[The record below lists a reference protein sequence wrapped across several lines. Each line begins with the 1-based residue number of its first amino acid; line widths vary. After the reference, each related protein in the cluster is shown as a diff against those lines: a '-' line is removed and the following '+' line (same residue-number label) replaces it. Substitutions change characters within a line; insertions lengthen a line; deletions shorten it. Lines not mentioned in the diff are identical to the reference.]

1 MRTTKGNALCSGA
14 LTFVVPLL
22 LASFGAPVEAE
33 PSRLF
38 GVQLSE
44 NYAAY
49 DVDPTTVVEDGYGLD
64 PFYNVD
70 VVPPER
76 NPGFEYYTLTFDIG
90 TKKVEEVQAGH
101 PFGDEKSCREAADDL
116 GSGLID
122 QIQKMTMAAMAIADM
137 NVWAQRSYRV

>member
-33 PSRLF
+33 PSKLF

-44 NYAAY
+44 NYEAY
-49 DVDPTTVVEDGYGLD
+49 DIDPTTVVEDGYGLD
-64 PFYNVD
+64 PFYRVD

-76 NPGFEYYTLTFDIG
+76 NPGFEYYTLTFDSE
-90 TKKVEEVQAGH
+90 TKKVEEVQAGWSAPTEVVH
-101 PFGDEKSCREAADDL
+101 QLGYDDPTFWRTRRWL
-116 GSGLID
+116 ESE
-122 QIQKMTMAAMAIADM
+122 
-137 NVWAQRSYRV
+137 RSRKTLF